1 MRVDWIGAAL
11 GLTSIVLAV
20 AIGVA
25 ELSGSWSV
33 LALVLAVLTVAQLT
47 S

>member
-11 GLTSIVLAV
+11 GLTSIVLGV
-20 AIGVA
+20 AIGLT